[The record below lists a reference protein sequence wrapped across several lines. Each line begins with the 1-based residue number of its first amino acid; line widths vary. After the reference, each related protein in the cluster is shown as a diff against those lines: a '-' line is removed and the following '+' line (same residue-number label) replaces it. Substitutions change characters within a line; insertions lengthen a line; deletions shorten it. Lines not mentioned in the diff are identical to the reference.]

1 MPAMV
6 SVVSVE
12 VLAHY
17 QLRVAFSDGLVRDV
31 DLGYLRDGGPI
42 FEPLRD
48 PDFFAT
54 VVVDPEAKTVVWPN
68 GADLDPLVL
77 HGYFQPASKQIA

>member
-1 MPAMV
+1 MSEMV
-6 SVVSVE
+6 SVVGVE

-17 QLRVAFSDGLVRDV
+17 RLRVAFSDGLVREVELD
-31 DLGYLRDGGPI
+31 YLRDRGPI

-48 PDFFAT
+48 PDFFAA

-77 HGYFQPASKQIA
+77 HGDFQPASRQIA